1 MPENV
6 LQQKKQDDRI
16 VFLQEFF
23 RHPSQVAS
31 VIPSSRFL
39 ERRILSV
46 AGIHSARTVVELG
59 GGTGGT
65 TRAIL
70 RELPKD
76 GKLLVIEINPRFCA
90 RLRHIHDPRLIVHR
104 GNAQELGDAIA
115 AHQLPAPDV
124 VISGIPFSTIK
135 PDIGERIL
143 KAIKAVLGASG
154 RFVAYQFSKQVNDLA
169 SPLLGPPRVELALL
183 NIPPMRVYRWDKQTV
198 N

>member
-16 VFLQEFF
+16 VFLQEFL
-23 RHPSQVAS
+23 RHPTQVAS

-46 AGIHSARTVVELG
+46 AGIHGARTVVELG
-59 GGTGGT
+59 AGTGGT

-70 RELPKD
+70 RELPKNA
-76 GKLLVIEINPRFCA
+76 KLLVIEINPRFCA

-104 GNAQELGDAIA
+104 GSAQELQEALC
-115 AHQLPAPDV
+115 AHHLPTPDV

-135 PDIGERIL
+135 PDIGERIMA
-143 KAIKAVLGASG
+143 AIKAALGAGG

-169 SPLLGPPRVELALL
+169 SPLFGLPRVELALL
-183 NIPPMRVYRWDKQTV
+183 NIPPMRVYRWDKHAV